1 MAKQSK
7 SPNDYTK
14 VGRITM
20 TVARAAHIKAA
31 DIYVS
36 PNQLRHIERRH
47 GKEIG
52 SCGLSALGFVEN
64 VCKRFNQ
71 IRMGS
76 DNSLLLVVYVE
87 RLSRV
92 AAITLNYSLKDE
104 FWEIKTAE
112 PRESSAV
119 MKKTLIW
126 PEAHPDGGNGNRLN

>member
-1 MAKQSK
+1 
-7 SPNDYTK
+7 
-14 VGRITM
+14 M
-20 TVARAAHIKAA
+20 TIARAAHIKAA

-36 PNQLRHIERRH
+36 QNQLRHIERRH

-64 VCKRFNQ
+64 VCKKFNQ
-71 IRMGS
+71 IRIGS
-76 DNSLLLVVYVE
+76 DSSLLLVVYMD

-92 AAITLNYSLKDE
+92 AAITLNYSLKDG

-126 PEAHPDGGNGNRLN
+126 PEAHPDGGNGNHLN

>member
-1 MAKQSK
+1 MI
-7 SPNDYTK
+7 PNGFVK

-20 TVARAAHIKAA
+20 TIARAAHIKAA

-36 PNQLRHIERRH
+36 QNQLRHIERRH

-64 VCKRFNQ
+64 VCKKFNQ
-71 IRMGS
+71 IRIGS
-76 DNSLLLVVYVE
+76 GSSLLLVVYMD

-92 AAITLNYSLKDE
+92 AAITLNYSLKDG

-126 PEAHPDGGNGNRLN
+126 PEAHPDGGNGNHLN

>member
-76 DNSLLLVVYVE
+76 DCH
-87 RLSRV
+87 
-92 AAITLNYSLKDE
+92 
-104 FWEIKTAE
+104 F
-112 PRESSAV
+112 
-119 MKKTLIW
+119 LI
-126 PEAHPDGGNGNRLN
+126 